1 MLKSNRQNGITKK
14 EMIADQIFIKFSD
27 TSNKSSLLNEL
38 SKAQK
43 LEFKVRTVEADM
55 QVMF

>member
-1 MLKSNRQNGITKK
+1 MDTKK
-14 EMIADQIFIKFSD
+14 GCSQNRIFIKFSD

-43 LEFKVRTVEADM
+43 LEFKVRTMEAQM
-55 QVMF
+55 QTLE